1 LNWNI
6 ENLNLALLLIL
17 PAFEESAMVS
27 FPVEVVVEEI
37 VDIESI
43 ADLEV
48 DIESIVDL
56 KVGIGSIV
64 DLEVGIDIVD
74 LEDIETVD
82 FEGTGNSMDIV
93 GFVDIVI
100 VGFAGNKR
108 PSDMDC
114 SNKRQL
120 QYCWWW

>member
-37 VDIESI
+37 VDIEG
-43 ADLEV
+43 
-48 DIESIVDL
+48 IEDL
-56 KVGIGSIV
+56 KEGIGSIV
-64 DLEVGIDIVD
+64 DLKEGIDIED

>member
-1 LNWNI
+1 MNWNI

-17 PAFEESAMVS
+17 PAFEESAMVP

-37 VDIESI
+37 VDIENI
-43 ADLEV
+43 VDLEV
-48 DIESIVDL
+48 DIEGIVDL

-64 DLEVGIDIVD
+64 DLEVDIDIVD
-74 LEDIETVD
+74 LEDIETVG

-108 PSDMDC
+108 P
-114 SNKRQL
+114 
-120 QYCWWW
+120 